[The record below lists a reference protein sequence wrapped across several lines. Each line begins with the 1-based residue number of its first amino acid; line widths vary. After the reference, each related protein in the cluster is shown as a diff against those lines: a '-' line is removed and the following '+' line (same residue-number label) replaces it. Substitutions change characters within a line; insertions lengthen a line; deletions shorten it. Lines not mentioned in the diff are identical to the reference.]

1 MTIKT
6 AALLHPGEM
15 GSAIGACLV
24 RRGLRVVWASS
35 GRSAETRSRA
45 LAAGFEDLGSVERAL
60 SAADLALHLEDHRHH
75 RAGRCLRRHAEP
87 S

>member
-1 MTIKT
+1 MTIT
-6 AALLHPGEM
+6 TVALLHPGEM

-45 LAAGFEDLGSVERAL
+45 LSAGLEDLGSIARAL
-60 SAADLALHLEDHRHH
+60 DAADLALSAFASDTL
-75 RAGRCLRRHAEP
+75 
-87 S
+87 